1 LILGLRV
8 EHKSANDQGDTAMK
22 SIWKRKWVVI
32 PVAVAII
39 LAAGAVGAVALAD
52 PGSND
57 STAASAQLVTATTA
71 QATSDTAVATQAL
84 AQRRAKVQERL
95 EQLKK
100 RWAEARAKMTPAD
113 QAAFDQLRE
122 KAKDQRQAL
131 RQARQDLGG
140 TLKQMRALVQKYRP
154 TTTTQ
159 VPAN

>member
-1 LILGLRV
+1 LILGLRA

-71 QATSDTAVATQAL
+71 QTTSDAAVATQAL

-95 EQLKK
+95 EQLRK

-122 KAKDQRQAL
+122 KAKDQRQTL

-154 TTTTQ
+154 ATTTQ